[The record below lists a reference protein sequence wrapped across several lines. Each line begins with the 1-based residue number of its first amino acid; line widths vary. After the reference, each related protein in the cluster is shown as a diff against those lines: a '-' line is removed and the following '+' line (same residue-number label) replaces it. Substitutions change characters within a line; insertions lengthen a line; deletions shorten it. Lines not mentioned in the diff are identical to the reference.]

1 MPPMVTVVVAL
12 LAGLAAGSAARP
24 LIFARAVPRGE
35 PNRTA
40 CPSCAA
46 GYPSP
51 GLRGRLQAAT
61 GRCSSCGSKAG
72 PAAGLPELLTGVS
85 FAALAAAG
93 ASGWAGAAQY
103 WLLACGAALTVIDL
117 KVHRLPD
124 VLTLPASA
132 GTLLL
137 LGGAA
142 LAGEPG
148 SFWRAVAAA
157 AVVTAVYLVLVIA
170 AGMGMGDV
178 KLAPAVGALLGWTSW
193 TAVLWGVFA
202 GFALGAVAGLA
213 LILTRRASMKSSVA
227 FGPYMIIGALAAFT
241 LST

>member
-1 MPPMVTVVVAL
+1 MPPMATVVVAL
-12 LAGLAAGSAARP
+12 LAGLAAGAAARP

-46 GYPSP
+46 SYPSP

-61 GRCSSCGSKAG
+61 GRCPSCGSKTG
-72 PAAGLPELLTGVS
+72 PAAGLPELLTGAS
-85 FAALAAAG
+85 FAAVAAAG
-93 ASGWAGAAQY
+93 ASGWVGAAQY
-103 WLLACGAALTVIDL
+103 WLLACGAALTIIDL

-124 VLTLPASA
+124 ILTLPASA

-148 SFWRAVAAA
+148 SFWRALAAA
-157 AVVTAVYLVLVIA
+157 AVVTAVYLVLVA

-178 KLAPAVGALLGWTSW
+178 KLAPAVGALLGWSSW
-193 TAVLWGVFA
+193 TAVLWGAFA

-213 LILTRRASMKSSVA
+213 LILTGQASMKSHVA
-227 FGPYMIIGALAAFT
+227 FGPYMIIGALAVFVMGA
-241 LST
+241 

>member
-40 CPSCAA
+40 CPSCTAS
-46 GYPSP
+46 YPSP
-51 GLRGRLQAAT
+51 GLRRRLHAAT

-72 PAAGLPELLTGVS
+72 PPAGLPELLTGVS
-85 FAALAAAG
+85 FAAVAAAG

-124 VLTLPASA
+124 ILTLPASA

-148 SFWRAVAAA
+148 SFWRALAAA
-157 AVVTAVYLVLVIA
+157 AVVTTAYLVLAV
-170 AGMGMGDV
+170 AGMGLGDV
-178 KLAPAVGALLGWTSW
+178 KLAPAMGALLGWSSW
-193 TAVLWGVFA
+193 TTVLWGTFA

-213 LILTRRASMKSSVA
+213 LILTGQASMKSSVA
-227 FGPYMIIGALAAFT
+227 FGPYMIIGALAVSA
-241 LST
+241 LSA

>member
-12 LAGLAAGSAARP
+12 LAGLAAGAAARP

-40 CPSCAA
+40 CPSCAT

-51 GLRGRLQAAT
+51 GLRGRLQAT
-61 GRCSSCGSKAG
+61 KGRCPTCGSKTG
-72 PAAGLPELLTGVS
+72 PAAGLPELLTGAS
-85 FAALAAAG
+85 FAAVAAAG

-124 VLTLPASA
+124 ILTLPASA

-148 SFWRAVAAA
+148 SIWRALTAAA
-157 AVVTAVYLVLVIA
+157 AVTAVYLVLVV

-178 KLAPAVGALLGWTSW
+178 KLAPAVGVLLGWSSW
-193 TAVLWGVFA
+193 TSVLWGTFA
-202 GFALGAVAGLA
+202 GFALAAVAGLA
-213 LILTRRASMKSSVA
+213 LILTGRASTKSRLA
-227 FGPYMIIGALAAFT
+227 FGPYMVAGAVVVSV